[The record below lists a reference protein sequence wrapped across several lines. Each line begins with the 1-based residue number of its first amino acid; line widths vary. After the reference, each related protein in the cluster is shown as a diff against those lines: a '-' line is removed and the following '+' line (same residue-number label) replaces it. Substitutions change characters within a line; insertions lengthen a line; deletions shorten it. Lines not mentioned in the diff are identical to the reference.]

1 MDSHCHNMPDYR
13 TGVRRLFPYLFCPWR
28 ILFHNSVIYRSPIW
42 TQILVFAICSVLSII
57 FVRPSL
63 LRKLHNRQE
72 RLSNS
77 DALIGREGRVIEAI
91 CPGDY
96 GYVKI
101 DGDEWKAQSPDDT
114 TIEVGTTV
122 KVIGRESIIISVER
136 VQTSTYNN
144 NQPT

>member
-1 MDSHCHNMPDYR
+1 M
-13 TGVRRLFPYLFCPWR
+13 TAYLASNLWA
-28 ILFHNSVIYRSPIW
+28 IW
-42 TQILVFAICSVLSII
+42 TAIAIICLIIELGSGDIFLTCFALGAFCSMIVS
-57 FVRPSL
+57 FT
-63 LRKLHNRQE
+63 KLHNRQE
-72 RLSNS
+72 RVSNS

>member
-1 MDSHCHNMPDYR
+1 M
-13 TGVRRLFPYLFCPWR
+13 TAYLASNLWAIWTAIAIICLIIELGSGDFFLTCFALGAFCSMIVSFTEAP
-28 ILFHNSVIYRSPIW
+28 LW
-42 TQILVFAICSVLSII
+42 TQILVFAICSV
-57 FVRPSL
+57 
-63 LRKLHNRQE
+63 
-72 RLSNS
+72 LSNS

-91 CPGDY
+91 RPGDY

>member
-1 MDSHCHNMPDYR
+1 MIVSFTEAP
-13 TGVRRLFPYLFCPWR
+13 L
-28 ILFHNSVIYRSPIW
+28 W